1 MQILELLQSAQLR
14 TVSELADRLG
24 VDDRTIR
31 RDVARLNDLG

>member
-1 MQILELLQSAQLR
+1 M
-14 TVSELADRLG
+14 TDRLG